1 MRSVLG
7 LVALGVLFACAPNF
21 QLTRVDPS
29 PRAAKSPDQVEVYLE
44 EPARSYAVIAVWKGE
59 EEAFGDQVKSLR
71 QKAVHQA
78 AALGADAVI
87 LSVQKQIG
95 SPQGSWTAAG
105 DVMLFGTLTRV
116 QARLIAWR

>member
-7 LVALGVLFACAPNF
+7 LVALGVLSACAPNF

-78 AALGADAVI
+78 AA
-87 LSVQKQIG
+87 
-95 SPQGSWTAAG
+95 QGSWTAAG
-105 DVMLFGTLTRV
+105 DVLLFGTLTRV